1 MRCGLERQGR
11 HGCTLSVSRLC
22 TMNEFNPLIDV
33 EDSHLIL
40 DQGVWPN
47 FHDAEIH
54 RLTIWRGDVR
64 PDDDV
69 WVGPVVEVSLE
80 LCALKDPYTVTLKF
94 HDCIDIQ
101 LQSFNH
107 QNAVYDLR
115 LQYQARGFLLD
126 GSPMTPYIDVEF
138 VEAYGARM
146 GFKCYRIQAV
156 K

>member
-1 MRCGLERQGR
+1 MKD
-11 HGCTLSVSRLC
+11 
-22 TMNEFNPLIDV
+22 FNPLTDV

-40 DQGVWPN
+40 DEGGWPN

-54 RLTIWRGDVR
+54 HLTIWRGDVR

-80 LCALKDPYTVTLKF
+80 LCALKNPYIVTLKF
-94 HDCIDIQ
+94 HDCVDIQ

-115 LQYQARGFLLD
+115 LQYLSRGLLLD

-138 VEAYGARM
+138 VEAFGSRM
-146 GFKCYRIQAV
+146 GFKCFKVQAS